1 MKNSLKK
8 FWIKHRLKFVIA
20 FTVLYGLICVTNFIF
35 IFNVTAQSNDEC
47 LWVTDKVKKDSV
59 AVYIDQVKID
69 GVTWDAGIRD
79 GDQLLAIDGKNTKD
93 LFVASQILDK
103 VQKGDYATY
112 TVKRGDRIFD
122 TPVLVKKLINFQGLA
137 LTLLSS
143 LWLVVGFVVMMAK
156 PDGRT
161 QRLFYKLGLAFVL
174 YSMISLFYRGSVVD
188 NPILKSVP
196 LFLIVDTLIQ
206 VSGIFIPFML
216 FHFFSI
222 FPKDYG
228 YVNKKWF
235 PTKFYFGAA
244 VIFLITFGLKI
255 NFVFIQRRGDLYY
268 NIFFNLLGLFIGI
281 GLVLGLVLLFINYL
295 RLSSKKER
303 TPIFIIL
310 IAYLVGVLSLIYTS
324 FIAAAIAGLIFNN
337 PEFFTPIILIALLP
351 IAFGYSIF
359 RYSLMDVSDVVK
371 NTIVYVLAT
380 ATLAGIYFILIY
392 VIGQSVGAAFSEEYQ
407 GIVAGIIFVLFA
419 LVFQST
425 KDKFQD
431 LLTEKFYPEQFT
443 FQKSLLKFGGD
454 VATIVGFD
462 NILDSTEL
470 LFVKSLKL
478 THFGLMLNNNGSDKV
493 YNLVRQQGFYNPN
506 LKIVDEDGAIEK
518 FFIEQNILGKKPY
531 IERHDFKLLIN
542 GKLTLLLDE
551 EIYTVIPLIIKS
563 KVIGL
568 VLFGLKYSGSQ
579 FSGKDIDL
587 LLSASSQT
595 ALSIE
600 NSRLYESEVEK
611 QKMERD
617 LENARKMQESLL
629 PKSFPNVEGLDIYGV
644 MIPAMHVGGD
654 YYDLIQIS
662 DKKIFVVI
670 GDVSGKGLSASFY
683 MSKLQTMVRLYCD
696 IDKSPKEILSE
707 INKRIFSKIEKNWFI
722 TITLALIDLEKKTIK
737 FSRAGHTPMLR
748 INNDLFELY
757 QPAGVGVG
765 LDRGD
770 LFSASL
776 EEIEI
781 DLNENDLLFFF
792 SDGVTELMNS
802 ADELYGFNNLK
813 QLLVNNI
820 GNDCQHIGRKL
831 LKELEKFKGK
841 THQYD
846 DITYV
851 VLKVEHF

>member
-1 MKNSLKK
+1 MKNSFKK

-20 FTVLYGLICVTNFIF
+20 FTVLYGLICITNFIF

-47 LWVTDKVKKDSV
+47 LWITDKVKKDSV
-59 AVYIDQVKID
+59 AVYIDQVKVG

-79 GDQLLAIDGKNTKD
+79 GDQLLAIDGKNTKN

-143 LWLVVGFVVMMAK
+143 LWLLVGFVVMMAK

-161 QRLFYKLGLAFVL
+161 QRLFFKLGLAFVL

-188 NPILKSVP
+188 NPILRSVP
-196 LFLIVDTLIQ
+196 LFLIIDTLIQ
-206 VSGIFIPFML
+206 ASGIFIPFML

-235 PTKFYFGAA
+235 PTKFYFVA
-244 VIFLITFGLKI
+244 VAVFIITFGLKI

-281 GLVLGLVLLFINYL
+281 GLLLGLVLLFINYL

-324 FIAAAIAGLIFNN
+324 FIAGTIAGLIFNN

-380 ATLAGIYFILIY
+380 VTLAGIYFILIY

-443 FQKSLLKFGGD
+443 FQKSLIKFGGD
-454 VATIVGFD
+454 IATIVGFD
-462 NILDSTEL
+462 NILDSTQQ

-506 LKIVDEDGAIEK
+506 LKIVDEDCAIEK

-531 IERHDFKLLIN
+531 IERQDFKLLIN
-542 GKLTLLLDE
+542 GRLTLLLDE

-629 PKSFPNVEGLDIYGV
+629 PKSFPNVNGLDIYGV

-662 DKKIFVVI
+662 DKKMFVVI

-707 INKRIFSKIEKNWFI
+707 INKRIFSEIEKNWFI
-722 TITLALIDLEKKTIK
+722 TITIALIDLEKKTIK

-748 INNDLFELY
+748 INKDLFELY
-757 QPAGVGVG
+757 QPGGVGVG

-770 LFSASL
+770 VFAASL

-781 DLNENDLLFFF
+781 ELKENDLLFFF

-802 ADELYGFNNLK
+802 ADELYGFDNLK

-820 GNDCQHIGRKL
+820 GNDCRRIGQKL
-831 LKELEKFKGK
+831 LKELENFKGK